1 MEFAKSWDPSNPDSP
16 TAPEGWLFP
25 GFMAFV
31 CFGPTSRHYALTLQM
46 GGYSSGQA
54 VGRKQ
59 LRNQQHER
67 ENAKRL
73 KDGQLRGIAKDQRTR
88 DAQLSSPSI
97 PKTKILAEMKHDKE
111 MREREL
117 KVVSISKRFDMSQKL
132 LDTKMKLMEMEVD
145 PEKRA
150 ALSKNIHD
158 HLAKIE
164 KLDAKM
170 AAVMNDGSN
179 STTCSSIEII
189 EK

>member
-1 MEFAKSWDPSNPDSP
+1 MEFAKTWDPLNGDGA

-31 CFGPTSRHYALTLQM
+31 CFGPTSRHYAVTLQM
-46 GGYSSGQA
+46 GGYSNSQA
-54 VGRKQ
+54 VGRSQ
-59 LRNQQHER
+59 LRKQKHDR
-67 ENAKRL
+67 SNAKRVT
-73 KDGQLRGIAKDQRTR
+73 KGQLRGIARDQATR
-88 DAQLSSPSI
+88 DARVSSPSI
-97 PKTKILAEMKHDKE
+97 PKTKIFAEMKHDKE

-117 KVVSISKRFDMSQKL
+117 KVVTISKRFDMSQKL

-150 ALSKNIHD
+150 AFSKNGHD

-170 AAVMNDGSN
+170 TAVMNDGSN

>member
-1 MEFAKSWDPSNPDSP
+1 MDFAKTWDPRNPDSL
-16 TAPEGWLFP
+16 TAPKGWLFP

-31 CFGPTSRHYALTLQM
+31 CFGPTSPHYALTLQM

-59 LRNQQHER
+59 LRKQKNEQ
-67 ENAKRL
+67 ENEKRL
-73 KDGQLRGIAKDQRTR
+73 KDGQLCGIEKDQQTR
-88 DAQLSSPSI
+88 DAQLPSPSI
-97 PKTKILAEMKHDKE
+97 PKTQILAEMKHDKE

-117 KVVSISKRFDMSQKL
+117 KVVTISKRFDMTQKL

-150 ALSKNIHD
+150 ALSKNVHE

-164 KLDAKM
+164 KLDEKM
-170 AAVMNDGSN
+170 AAVTNDGN
-179 STTCSSIEII
+179 SSTCSSIETI